1 MKVDFGV
8 HGHLADVPDRARALE
23 AAGVDGVFTFEAS
36 SDVFLPLALVAEHTN
51 LFCYS
56 NVALALPRSPMH
68 LAYLGHDLQRLS
80 EGRTALGLGSQI
92 RPHIEKRFSARWDR
106 PVGQMREV
114 IESIRAIHHCWKSG
128 EQLDYRGEHYTF
140 TLMTPMFVPQ
150 PHAWDPPPI
159 WLGALGPQMT
169 RLAGEVA
176 DGILVHPFHTRRF
189 LEEVTIPRLED
200 GIEAVGRSRD
210 DVVVIPTVLT
220 CAYRNEEERE
230 RALRGVRMNLAF
242 YGSTPAY
249 RATLEMHG
257 WGEIQAELNRLT
269 KEGRWDE
276 IPVCIDDEVLHTI
289 AVVGTPAEIGRE
301 MAVRYRDVA
310 ARVGLSMPYQHGD
323 DLLAEVVSEIRV
335 ASS

>member
-23 AAGVDGVFTFEAS
+23 AVGVDGVFTFEAS

-106 PVGQMREV
+106 PIGQMREV

-210 DVVVIPTVLT
+210 DVVVIPTVVT
-220 CAYRNEEERE
+220 CAYRDEEERE
-230 RALRGVRMNLAF
+230 RALRGARMNLAF

-276 IPVCIDDEVLHTI
+276 IPACIDDEVLHTI

-301 MAVRYRDVA
+301 MAARYRDVA